1 MYYRNFPYAFPKNF
15 TFSKIFTSC
24 SSGHLLL
31 PVHARSISII
41 FQRKPVDIS
50 KYYKVN
56 SQPVG
61 EGS

>member
-15 TFSKIFTSC
+15 TISKIFTSC

-41 FQRKPVDIS
+41 FHGKSVVIPE
-50 KYYKVN
+50 YYKVN

-61 EGS
+61 VSS